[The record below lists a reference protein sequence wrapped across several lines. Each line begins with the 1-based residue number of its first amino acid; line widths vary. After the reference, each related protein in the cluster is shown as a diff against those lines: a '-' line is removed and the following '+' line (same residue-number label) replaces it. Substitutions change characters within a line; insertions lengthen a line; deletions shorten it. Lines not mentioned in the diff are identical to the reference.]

1 MPVSK
6 AQQRAVDK
14 YVKENYDRIEVKVP
28 KGQKEIIR
36 AHAEARGESV
46 NGFIGRA
53 IDNQMAADNA
63 ASRAASEL
71 SEGIPLHTL
80 EQRVRRTLYKH
91 NMLIRK
97 KEGTYT
103 VVGGD
108 EPHTFNSF
116 GALLAFA
123 DSLENKEDNK

>member
-6 AQQRAVDK
+6 AQQRAVDR
-14 YVKENYDRIEVKVP
+14 YVKENYDRIEIKAP
-28 KGQKEIIR
+28 KGRKAEIK

-53 IDNQMAADNA
+53 IDNQMEADNA

-97 KEGTYT
+97 KGGTYT

-123 DSLENKEDNK
+123 DSLDT